1 MAADSGA
8 GQLQNDLDVADTRVA
23 RTGQLDLA
31 TVQVLRGA
39 AAVLM
44 SETAHEISIDL
55 GRLQFIDAAGLG
67 EVGRLRMTLIAAAR
81 RFDPVQTVF
90 PDPPNLR
97 HGPIGRADLA
107 VTGTDRVTE
116 MKLSGFLRSAAVLEQ
131 LNHTDAVEGHPDVL
145 VSRGFEF

>member
-44 SETAHEISIDL
+44 SETAH
-55 GRLQFIDAAGLG
+55 
-67 EVGRLRMTLIAAAR
+67 
-81 RFDPVQTVF
+81 
-90 PDPPNLR
+90 
-97 HGPIGRADLA
+97 
-107 VTGTDRVTE
+107 
-116 MKLSGFLRSAAVLEQ
+116 
-131 LNHTDAVEGHPDVL
+131 
-145 VSRGFEF
+145 

>member
-23 RTGQLDLA
+23 LTGELDLA
-31 TVQVLRGA
+31 TVPVMRGGA

-67 EVGRLRMTLIAAAR
+67 QVVRLRMTLIAAGR
-81 RFDPVQTVF
+81 RLILSRPSSRIRRIFA
-90 PDPPNLR
+90 
-97 HGPIGRADLA
+97 IGRLA
-107 VTGTDRVTE
+107 E
-116 MKLSGFLRSAAVLEQ
+116 LIWL
-131 LNHTDAVEGHPDVL
+131 
-145 VSRGFEF
+145 

>member
-1 MAADSGA
+1 M
-8 GQLQNDLDVADTRVA
+8 A

-67 EVGRLRMTLIAAAR
+67 EPS
-81 RFDPVQTVF
+81 D
-90 PDPPNLR
+90 
-97 HGPIGRADLA
+97 
-107 VTGTDRVTE
+107 
-116 MKLSGFLRSAAVLEQ
+116 
-131 LNHTDAVEGHPDVL
+131 
-145 VSRGFEF
+145 FE